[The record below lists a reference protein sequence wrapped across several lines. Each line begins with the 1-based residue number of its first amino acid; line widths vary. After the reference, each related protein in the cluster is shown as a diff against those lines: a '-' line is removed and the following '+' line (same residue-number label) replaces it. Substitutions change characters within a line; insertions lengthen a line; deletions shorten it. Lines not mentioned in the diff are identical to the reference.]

1 MSKTAGIFSQATK
14 STPGKDVDDFLSIFH
29 ALTISCESAMAR
41 TGSGDFSSMISELGG
56 NIETLLPKELFR
68 GAARKRSVE
77 QCALL
82 LTDFLMSSN
91 RFGAIEL
98 SADGDDVYCL
108 SISKCG
114 FAKNGLHR
122 RLRPSG
128 IICPMALLFAS
139 FLVRAMRDMRIVSLR
154 PSVFEPFSSL
164 TKMCISKS
172 EREGRSSPFRDSSAT
187 AGSHVL
193 DKMDFEILRII
204 QGNARLSNVE
214 IANALNTSEATV
226 RRRIQAMLD
235 GGIIKCF
242 TAKINQS
249 RLSRKV
255 RVQLALEVR
264 PDNMDA
270 VASHL
275 LARPELCSLYRSLG
289 EYNLIC
295 EFLMG
300 DMSSV
305 QDLVDEIS
313 RTEGV
318 LRTNS
323 MIATSPLKPCPWFD

>member
-1 MSKTAGIFSQATK
+1 MRSV
-14 STPGKDVDDFLSIFH
+14 PGKDVDDFLSIFH
-29 ALTISCESAMAR
+29 ALAISCESAIAR
-41 TGSGDFSSMISELGG
+41 SGSGDFSPMISALGD
-56 NIETLLPKELFR
+56 NIESILPKELLR

-77 QCALL
+77 QRALL
-82 LTDFLMSSN
+82 LIDFLTSSN

-98 SADGDDVYCL
+98 SADGKDVYCL
-108 SISKCG
+108 SVSKCG

-122 RLRPSG
+122 RFRTSG

-139 FLVRAMRDMRIVSLR
+139 FLVGAMRDMRIISIR
-154 PSVFEPFSSL
+154 PSVFEPFSSF
-164 TKMCISKS
+164 TRMCVSKS
-172 EREGRSSPFRDSSAT
+172 EREERSSSSLDSSAT
-187 AGSHVL
+187 TGSHVL

-249 RLSRKV
+249 RLTRKI

-264 PDNMDA
+264 PDNVDT

-289 EYNLIC
+289 DYNLIC
-295 EFLMG
+295 EFLMA
-300 DMSSV
+300 DMPSV
-305 QDLVDEIS
+305 QNLIDEIS